1 MEWHGNTFKPVAGWT
16 VYDAIAYAINVAK
29 EHRDQIH
36 VEINDIKLTVD
47 EKSNIDDVRNLY
59 SRLLREKYAKTK

>member
-1 MEWHGNTFKPVAGWT
+1 MEWHGNTFEPVAGWT
-16 VYDAIAYAINVAK
+16 VYDAIAYAIGVAK
-29 EHRDQIH
+29 EHRDKIN
-36 VEINDIKLTVD
+36 IIMNDIKLTVD